1 MFKTQQSI
9 QTHIPEIETLL
20 QKYNLSVEP
29 LTQLKSN
36 VENFKVRV
44 PLIGAFSAGKSSLI
58 NALIQKKLLCVEID
72 PASNLATEIS
82 FAEDETIKGFK
93 ANKFVKHLTAQEL
106 KDQEFLDVMPDGHI
120 EVQLNQAF
128 LQSLPH
134 LCLADLPGLDSKS
147 DAHMQAIHH
156 YLGRSLA
163 YVITVSSEEGT
174 LKDSIK
180 KFLQELALHK
190 APVVVIIT
198 KNDKKTPEEIV
209 AIKSQISEQV
219 RSLLPEGNYLDVVSV
234 SSKKKDIAEA
244 VEAFHKLENLSE
256 MRFKET
262 VVPQFN
268 RIIDDIA
275 SHLTILL
282 NQEDLDTEELKEKQ
296 QQLID
301 ETESFK
307 KKLSIEYQKMKEQVP
322 SVLNNVVDH
331 IRNRLLGETDQ
342 YATALI
348 GQSNI
353 EGDLSYS
360 VRMALTEGMDRYF
373 KPLVD
378 KYIHRIETDLPS
390 LIVNQNF
397 HFEQENTGSAVFDL
411 GLTGITGILAFV
423 LKRFPLAA
431 MILPVVTSIFKAFM
445 SDHNREQQRA
455 EQKEAARD
463 HVRGKIIPQVVEQVQ
478 INLGSIL
485 QEQLHTVNQQVE
497 DQINHKV
504 TQAQHSIS
512 MLEEQLK
519 KNTEERAVLHAAY
532 QNDLTT
538 IQNMQQQLEF

>member
-1 MFKTQQSI
+1 MFQIQQDI
-9 QTHIPEIETLL
+9 QTNIPEIEILS
-20 QKYNLSVEP
+20 QKYGLSVE
-29 LTQLKSN
+29 QLYKLKPH
-36 VENFKVRV
+36 VDNFKVRV
-44 PLIGAFSAGKSSLI
+44 PLIGAFSAGKSSLV
-58 NALIQKKLLCVEID
+58 NALVEKKLLCVEID

-82 FAEDETIKGFK
+82 FAEEESIKGYK
-93 ANKFVKHLTAQEL
+93 ANQFVKNLTAQEL
-106 KDQEFLDVMPDGHI
+106 KQQEFSDLMPDGHI
-120 EVQLNQAF
+120 EVQLNQPF
-128 LQSLPH
+128 LALLPH

-190 APVVVIIT
+190 APVVVVIT
-198 KNDKKTPEEIV
+198 KSDKKTPDEIE
-209 AIKSQISEQV
+209 AIKQQISEQV
-219 RSLLPEGNYLDVVSV
+219 HSLLPENNYLDVVSV

-244 VEAFHKLENLSE
+244 VEAFQKLENLSE

-282 NQEDLDTEELKEKQ
+282 NQEDLDTDELKEKQ

-322 SVLNNVVDH
+322 SVLTNVVDH

-348 GQSNI
+348 GQNNI
-353 EGDLSYS
+353 ESDLSYS

-411 GLTGITGILAFV
+411 GLPGITGILTFV

-445 SDHNREQQRA
+445 SDNNRERQRA

-497 DQINHKV
+497 DEINHKV

-519 KNTEERAVLHAAY
+519 KNTEERAVLHATY
-532 QNDLTT
+532 QNDLII
-538 IQNMQQQLEF
+538 IQNMQQ

>member
-1 MFKTQQSI
+1 MFQIQQDI
-9 QTHIPEIETLL
+9 QTIIPEIEILS
-20 QKYNLSVEP
+20 QKYGLSVE
-29 LTQLKSN
+29 QLYKLKPH
-36 VENFKVRV
+36 VDNFKVRV
-44 PLIGAFSAGKSSLI
+44 PLIGAFSAGKSSLV
-58 NALIQKKLLCVEID
+58 NALVEKKLLCVEID

-82 FAEDETIKGFK
+82 FAEEESIKGYK
-93 ANKFVKHLTAQEL
+93 ANQFVKNLTAQEL
-106 KDQEFLDVMPDGHI
+106 KQQEFSDLMPDGHI
-120 EVQLNQAF
+120 EVQLNQPF
-128 LQSLPH
+128 LASLPH

-190 APVVVIIT
+190 APVVVVIT
-198 KNDKKTPEEIV
+198 KSDKKTPEEIV
-209 AIKSQISEQV
+209 AIKQQISEQV
-219 RSLLPEGNYLDVVSV
+219 HSLLPENNYLDVVSV

-244 VEAFHKLENLSE
+244 VEAFQKLENLSE

-282 NQEDLDTEELKEKQ
+282 NQEDLDTDELKEKQ

-322 SVLNNVVDH
+322 SVLTNVVDH

-348 GQSNI
+348 GQNNI
-353 EGDLSYS
+353 ESDLSYS

-411 GLTGITGILAFV
+411 GLTGITGILTFV

-497 DQINHKV
+497 DEINHKV

-519 KNTEERAVLHAAY
+519 KNTEERAVLHATY
-532 QNDLTT
+532 QNDLII
-538 IQNMQQQLEF
+538 IQNMQQ

>member
-1 MFKTQQSI
+1 MFQIQQDI
-9 QTHIPEIETLL
+9 QTIIPEIEILS
-20 QKYNLSVEP
+20 QKYGLSVE
-29 LTQLKSN
+29 QLYKLKPH
-36 VENFKVRV
+36 VDNFKVRV
-44 PLIGAFSAGKSSLI
+44 PLIGAFSAGKSSLV
-58 NALIQKKLLCVEID
+58 NALVEKKLLCVEID

-82 FAEDETIKGFK
+82 FAEEESIKGYK
-93 ANKFVKHLTAQEL
+93 ANQFVKNLTAQEL
-106 KDQEFLDVMPDGHI
+106 KQQEFSDLMPDGHI
-120 EVQLNQAF
+120 EVQLNQPF
-128 LQSLPH
+128 LALLPH

-190 APVVVIIT
+190 APVVVVIT
-198 KNDKKTPEEIV
+198 KSDKKTPEEIV
-209 AIKSQISEQV
+209 AIKQQISEQV
-219 RSLLPEGNYLDVVSV
+219 HSLLPENNYLDVVSV

-244 VEAFHKLENLSE
+244 VEAFQKLENLSE

-282 NQEDLDTEELKEKQ
+282 NQEDLDTDELKEKQ

-322 SVLNNVVDH
+322 SVLTNVVDH

-348 GQSNI
+348 GQNNI
-353 EGDLSYS
+353 ESDLSYS

-411 GLTGITGILAFV
+411 GLTGITGILTFV

-497 DQINHKV
+497 DEINHKV

-519 KNTEERAVLHAAY
+519 KNTEERAVLHATY
-532 QNDLTT
+532 QNDLII
-538 IQNMQQQLEF
+538 IQNMQQ

>member
-1 MFKTQQSI
+1 MFKTQQNI
-9 QTHIPEIETLL
+9 QAHIPELETLF
-20 QKYNLSVEP
+20 QKYDLSVEP
-29 LTQLKSN
+29 LIQLKSN

-58 NALIQKKLLCVEID
+58 NTLIQKKLLCVEID

-82 FAEDETIKGFK
+82 FSEDEVIKGFK
-93 ANKFVKHLTAQEL
+93 ANNFVKNLTAQEL
-106 KDQEFLDVMPDGHI
+106 KDQEFLDLMPDGHI

-209 AIKSQISEQV
+209 AIKSQITEQV

-244 VEAFHKLENLSE
+244 VETFQKLENLSE
-256 MRFKET
+256 TRFKET

-268 RIIDDIA
+268 RILDDIA

-282 NQEDLDTEELKEKQ
+282 NQEDLDTEELKEKK

-301 ETESFK
+301 ETENFK
-307 KKLSIEYQKMKEQVP
+307 QKLSIEYQKMKEQVP

-348 GQSNI
+348 GQNNI
-353 EGDLSYS
+353 ESDLSYS

-411 GLTGITGILAFV
+411 GLTGITGILTFV
-423 LKRFPLAA
+423 LKRFPLAE
-431 MILPVVTSIFKAFM
+431 MILPVVTSIFKAFV
-445 SDHNREQQRA
+445 SDHNRDQQRA

-463 HVRGKIIPQVVEQVQ
+463 HVRGKIIPQVVEQVKS
-478 INLGSIL
+478 NLDSIL
-485 QEQLHTVNQQVE
+485 QEQLHIFNQQVE
-497 DQINHKV
+497 DQINNKV

-512 MLEEQLK
+512 VLEEQLK
-519 KNTEERAVLHAAY
+519 KNTEERAVLHATY
-532 QNDLTT
+532 QSDLTI
-538 IQNMQQQLEF
+538 IQNMQQQLES

>member
-1 MFKTQQSI
+1 MFQIQQDI
-9 QTHIPEIETLL
+9 QTNIPEIEILS
-20 QKYNLSVEP
+20 QKYGLSVE
-29 LTQLKSN
+29 QLYKLKPH
-36 VENFKVRV
+36 VDNFKVRV
-44 PLIGAFSAGKSSLI
+44 PLIGAFSAGKSSLV
-58 NALIQKKLLCVEID
+58 NALVEKKLLCVEID

-82 FAEDETIKGFK
+82 FAEEESIKGYK
-93 ANKFVKHLTAQEL
+93 ANQFVKNLTAQEL
-106 KDQEFLDVMPDGHI
+106 KQQEFSDLMPDGHI
-120 EVQLNQAF
+120 EVQLNQPF
-128 LQSLPH
+128 LALLPH

-190 APVVVIIT
+190 APVVVVIT
-198 KNDKKTPEEIV
+198 KSDKKTPEEIV
-209 AIKSQISEQV
+209 AIKQQISEQV
-219 RSLLPEGNYLDVVSV
+219 HSLLPENNYLDVVSV

-244 VEAFHKLENLSE
+244 VEAFQKLENLSE

-282 NQEDLDTEELKEKQ
+282 NQEDLDTDELKEKQ

-322 SVLNNVVDH
+322 SVLTNVVDH

-348 GQSNI
+348 GQNNI
-353 EGDLSYS
+353 ESDLSYS

-411 GLTGITGILAFV
+411 GLPGITGILTFV

-497 DQINHKV
+497 DEINHKV

-519 KNTEERAVLHAAY
+519 KNTEERAVLHATY
-532 QNDLTT
+532 QNDLII
-538 IQNMQQQLEF
+538 IQNMQQ

>member
-1 MFKTQQSI
+1 MFQIQQDI
-9 QTHIPEIETLL
+9 QTIIPEIEILS
-20 QKYNLSVEP
+20 QKYGLSVE
-29 LTQLKSN
+29 QLYKLKPH
-36 VENFKVRV
+36 VDNFKVRV
-44 PLIGAFSAGKSSLI
+44 PLIGAFSAGKSSLV
-58 NALIQKKLLCVEID
+58 NALVEKKLLCVEID

-82 FAEDETIKGFK
+82 FAEEESIKGYK
-93 ANKFVKHLTAQEL
+93 ANQFVKNLTAQEL
-106 KDQEFLDVMPDGHI
+106 KQQEFSDLMPDGHI
-120 EVQLNQAF
+120 EVQLNQPF
-128 LQSLPH
+128 LALLPH

-190 APVVVIIT
+190 APVVVVIT
-198 KNDKKTPEEIV
+198 KSDKKTPEEIV
-209 AIKSQISEQV
+209 AIKQQISEQV
-219 RSLLPEGNYLDVVSV
+219 HSLLPENNYLDVVSV

-244 VEAFHKLENLSE
+244 VEAFQKLENLSE

-282 NQEDLDTEELKEKQ
+282 NQEDLDTDELKEKQ

-322 SVLNNVVDH
+322 SVLTNVVDH

-348 GQSNI
+348 GQNNI
-353 EGDLSYS
+353 ESDLSYS

-397 HFEQENTGSAVFDL
+397 HFEKENTGSAVFDL
-411 GLTGITGILAFV
+411 GLTGITGILTFV

-497 DQINHKV
+497 DEINHKV

-519 KNTEERAVLHAAY
+519 KNTEERAVLHATY
-532 QNDLTT
+532 QNDLII
-538 IQNMQQQLEF
+538 IQNMQQ

>member
-1 MFKTQQSI
+1 MFQIQQDI
-9 QTHIPEIETLL
+9 QTNIPEIEILS
-20 QKYNLSVEP
+20 QKYGLSVE
-29 LTQLKSN
+29 QLYKLKPH
-36 VENFKVRV
+36 VDNFKVRV
-44 PLIGAFSAGKSSLI
+44 PLIGAFSAGKSSLV
-58 NALIQKKLLCVEID
+58 NALVEKKLLCVEID

-82 FAEDETIKGFK
+82 FAEEESIKGYK
-93 ANKFVKHLTAQEL
+93 ANQFVKNLTAQEL
-106 KDQEFLDVMPDGHI
+106 KQQEFSDLMPDGHI
-120 EVQLNQAF
+120 EVQLNQPF
-128 LQSLPH
+128 LALLPH

-190 APVVVIIT
+190 APVVVVIT
-198 KNDKKTPEEIV
+198 KSDKKTPDEIE
-209 AIKSQISEQV
+209 AIKQQISEQV
-219 RSLLPEGNYLDVVSV
+219 HSLLPENNYLDVVSV

-244 VEAFHKLENLSE
+244 VEAFQKLENLSE

-282 NQEDLDTEELKEKQ
+282 NQEDLDTDELKEKQ

-322 SVLNNVVDH
+322 SVLTNVVDH

-348 GQSNI
+348 GQNNI
-353 EGDLSYS
+353 ESDLSYS

-411 GLTGITGILAFV
+411 GLTGITGILTFV

-497 DQINHKV
+497 DEINHKV

-519 KNTEERAVLHAAY
+519 KNTEERAVLHATY
-532 QNDLTT
+532 QNDLII
-538 IQNMQQQLEF
+538 IQNMQQ

>member
-1 MFKTQQSI
+1 MFKTQQNI
-9 QTHIPEIETLL
+9 QTHIPELETLF
-20 QKYNLSVEP
+20 QKYDLSVEP
-29 LTQLKSN
+29 LIQLKSN

-82 FAEDETIKGFK
+82 FSEDEVIKGFK
-93 ANKFVKHLTAQEL
+93 ANNFVKNLTAQEL
-106 KDQEFLDVMPDGHI
+106 KEQEFLDLMPDGHI

-180 KFLQELALHK
+180 KFLKELALHK

-244 VEAFHKLENLSE
+244 IEAFQKLENLSE

-282 NQEDLDTEELKEKQ
+282 NQEDLDTDELKEKQ

-307 KKLSIEYQKMKEQVP
+307 QKLSIEYQKMKEQVP
-322 SVLNNVVDH
+322 SVLNSVVDH

-348 GQSNI
+348 GQNNI
-353 EGDLSYS
+353 ESDLSYS

-397 HFEQENTGSAVFDL
+397 HFEQEQTGSAVFDL

-423 LKRFPLAA
+423 LKRFPLTA
-431 MILPVVTSIFKAFM
+431 MLLPVVTSIFKAFM
-445 SDHNREQQRA
+445 SDYNRDQQRA

-485 QEQLHTVNQQVE
+485 QEQLHTVNHQVE
-497 DQINHKV
+497 DQINNKV

-519 KNTEERAVLHAAY
+519 QNTEERAVLHAAY
-532 QNDLTT
+532 QSDLTI
-538 IQNMQQQLEF
+538 IQNMQQQLES

>member
-1 MFKTQQSI
+1 MFQIQQDI
-9 QTHIPEIETLL
+9 QTIIPEIEILS
-20 QKYNLSVEP
+20 QKYGLSVE
-29 LTQLKSN
+29 QLYKLKPH
-36 VENFKVRV
+36 VDNFKVRV
-44 PLIGAFSAGKSSLI
+44 PLIGAFSAGKSSLV
-58 NALIQKKLLCVEID
+58 NALVEKKLLCVEID

-82 FAEDETIKGFK
+82 FAEEESIKGYK
-93 ANKFVKHLTAQEL
+93 ANQFVKNLTAQEL
-106 KDQEFLDVMPDGHI
+106 KQQEFSDLMPDGHI
-120 EVQLNQAF
+120 EVQLNQPF
-128 LQSLPH
+128 LALLPH

-190 APVVVIIT
+190 APVVVVIT
-198 KNDKKTPEEIV
+198 KSDKKTPDEIE
-209 AIKSQISEQV
+209 AIKQQISEQV
-219 RSLLPEGNYLDVVSV
+219 HSLLPENNYLDVVSV

-244 VEAFHKLENLSE
+244 VEAFQKLENLSE

-282 NQEDLDTEELKEKQ
+282 NQEDLDTDELKEKQ

-322 SVLNNVVDH
+322 SVLTNVVDH

-348 GQSNI
+348 GQNNI
-353 EGDLSYS
+353 ESDLSYS

-411 GLTGITGILAFV
+411 GLNGITGILTFV

-497 DQINHKV
+497 DEINHKV

-519 KNTEERAVLHAAY
+519 KNTEERAVLHATY
-532 QNDLTT
+532 QNDLII
-538 IQNMQQQLEF
+538 IQNMQQ

>member
-1 MFKTQQSI
+1 MFKTQQNI
-9 QTHIPEIETLL
+9 QTHIPELEVLS
-20 QKYNLSVEP
+20 QKYDLSVEP
-29 LTQLKSN
+29 LIQLKSN

-58 NALIQKKLLCVEID
+58 NALIEKKLLCVEID

-82 FAEDETIKGFK
+82 FSEEETIKGFK
-93 ANKFVKHLTAQEL
+93 ANKFVKNLTAQEL
-106 KDQEFLDVMPDGHI
+106 KDQEFLDLMPDGHI
-120 EVQLNQAF
+120 EVQLNQTF
-128 LQSLPH
+128 LESLPH

-180 KFLQELALHK
+180 KFLKELALHK

-198 KNDKKTPEEIV
+198 KSDKKTPKEIA
-209 AIKSQISEQV
+209 AIKLQISEQV
-219 RSLLPEGNYLDVVSV
+219 RSLLPEDNYLDVVSV
-234 SSKKKDIAEA
+234 SSKKKDVVEA
-244 VEAFHKLENLSE
+244 VEAFQKLENLSE

-275 SHLTILL
+275 AHLTILL
-282 NQEDLDTEELKEKQ
+282 NQDDLNEDELKEKQ
-296 QQLID
+296 QLLID

-307 KKLSIEYQKMKEQVP
+307 QKLSIEYQKMKEQIP
-322 SVLNNVVDH
+322 SVLNSVVDH
-331 IRNRLLGETDQ
+331 VRNRLLGETDQ

-348 GQSNI
+348 AQNNI
-353 EGDLSYS
+353 DSDLSYS
-360 VRMALTEGMDRYF
+360 VRIALTEGIERYF

-397 HFEQENTGSAVFDL
+397 HFEQQKTDSAVFDL

-463 HVRGKIIPQVVEQVQ
+463 HVRGKIIPQVIEQVQ
-478 INLGSIL
+478 INLGPIF
-485 QEQLHTVNQQVE
+485 QEQLYTVNQQVE
-497 DQINHKV
+497 DQINSKV

-519 KNTEERAVLHAAY
+519 QNAEERAQLHAAY
-532 QNDLTT
+532 QSDLT
-538 IQNMQQQLEF
+538 IMQKIKQKLES

>member
-1 MFKTQQSI
+1 MFQIQQDI
-9 QTHIPEIETLL
+9 QTIIPEIEILS
-20 QKYNLSVEP
+20 QKYGLSVE
-29 LTQLKSN
+29 QLYKLKPH
-36 VENFKVRV
+36 VDNFKVRV
-44 PLIGAFSAGKSSLI
+44 PLIGAFSAGKSSLV
-58 NALIQKKLLCVEID
+58 NALVEKKLLCVEID

-82 FAEDETIKGFK
+82 FAEEESIKGYK
-93 ANKFVKHLTAQEL
+93 ANQFVKNLTAQEL
-106 KDQEFLDVMPDGHI
+106 KQQEFSDLMPDGHI
-120 EVQLNQAF
+120 EVQLNQPF
-128 LQSLPH
+128 LALLPH

-190 APVVVIIT
+190 APVVVVIT
-198 KNDKKTPEEIV
+198 KSDKKTPEEIV
-209 AIKSQISEQV
+209 AIKQQISEQV
-219 RSLLPEGNYLDVVSV
+219 HSLLPENNYLDVVSV
-234 SSKKKDIAEA
+234 SSKKKDITEA
-244 VEAFHKLENLSE
+244 VEAFQKLENLSE

-282 NQEDLDTEELKEKQ
+282 NQEDLDTDELKEKQ

-322 SVLNNVVDH
+322 SVLTNVVDH

-348 GQSNI
+348 GQNNI
-353 EGDLSYS
+353 ESDLSYS

-411 GLTGITGILAFV
+411 GLTGITGILTFV

-497 DQINHKV
+497 DEINHKV

-519 KNTEERAVLHAAY
+519 KNTEERAVLHATY
-532 QNDLTT
+532 QNDLII
-538 IQNMQQQLEF
+538 IQNMQQ

>member
-1 MFKTQQSI
+1 MFQIQQDI
-9 QTHIPEIETLL
+9 QTIIPEIEILS
-20 QKYNLSVEP
+20 QKYGLSVE
-29 LTQLKSN
+29 QLYKLKPH
-36 VENFKVRV
+36 VDNFKVRV
-44 PLIGAFSAGKSSLI
+44 PLIGAFSAGKSSLV
-58 NALIQKKLLCVEID
+58 NALVEKKLLCVEID
-72 PASNLATEIS
+72 PASNLATEIC
-82 FAEDETIKGFK
+82 FAEEESIKGYK
-93 ANKFVKHLTAQEL
+93 ANQFVKNLTAQEL
-106 KDQEFLDVMPDGHI
+106 KQQEFSDLMPDGHI
-120 EVQLNQAF
+120 EVQLNQPF
-128 LQSLPH
+128 LALLPH

-190 APVVVIIT
+190 APVVVVIT
-198 KNDKKTPEEIV
+198 KSDKKTPDEIE
-209 AIKSQISEQV
+209 AIKQQISEQV
-219 RSLLPEGNYLDVVSV
+219 HSLLPENNYLDVVSV

-244 VEAFHKLENLSE
+244 VEAFQKLENLSE

-282 NQEDLDTEELKEKQ
+282 NQEDLDTDELKEKQ

-322 SVLNNVVDH
+322 SVLTNVVDH

-348 GQSNI
+348 GQNNI
-353 EGDLSYS
+353 ESDLSYS

-411 GLTGITGILAFV
+411 GLTGITGILTFV

-455 EQKEAARD
+455 EQKKL
-463 HVRGKIIPQVVEQVQ
+463 HVITCEEKLFLKWL
-478 INLGSIL
+478 NKCKSI
-485 QEQLHTVNQQVE
+485 
-497 DQINHKV
+497 
-504 TQAQHSIS
+504 
-512 MLEEQLK
+512 
-519 KNTEERAVLHAAY
+519 
-532 QNDLTT
+532 
-538 IQNMQQQLEF
+538 

>member
-1 MFKTQQSI
+1 MFQIQQDI
-9 QTHIPEIETLL
+9 QTIIPEIEILS
-20 QKYNLSVEP
+20 QKYGLSVE
-29 LTQLKSN
+29 QLYKLKPH
-36 VENFKVRV
+36 VDNFKVRV
-44 PLIGAFSAGKSSLI
+44 PLIGAFSAGKSSLV
-58 NALIQKKLLCVEID
+58 NALVEKKLLCVEID

-82 FAEDETIKGFK
+82 FAEEESIKGYK
-93 ANKFVKHLTAQEL
+93 ANQFVKNLTAQEL
-106 KDQEFLDVMPDGHI
+106 KQQEFSDLMPDGHI
-120 EVQLNQAF
+120 EVQLNQPF
-128 LQSLPH
+128 LALLPH

-190 APVVVIIT
+190 APVVVVIT
-198 KNDKKTPEEIV
+198 KSDKKTPEEIE
-209 AIKSQISEQV
+209 AIKQQISEQV
-219 RSLLPEGNYLDVVSV
+219 HSLLPENNYLDVVSV

-244 VEAFHKLENLSE
+244 VEAFQKLENLSE

-282 NQEDLDTEELKEKQ
+282 NQEDLDTDELKEKQ

-322 SVLNNVVDH
+322 SVLTNVVDH

-348 GQSNI
+348 GQNNI
-353 EGDLSYS
+353 ESDLSYS
-360 VRMALTEGMDRYF
+360 VRMALTEGVDRYF
-373 KPLVD
+373 KPFVD

-411 GLTGITGILAFV
+411 GLPGITGILTFV

-497 DQINHKV
+497 DEINHKV

-519 KNTEERAVLHAAY
+519 KNTEERAVLHATY
-532 QNDLTT
+532 QNDLII
-538 IQNMQQQLEF
+538 IQNMQQ

>member
-1 MFKTQQSI
+1 MFQIQQDI
-9 QTHIPEIETLL
+9 QTNIPEIEILS
-20 QKYNLSVEP
+20 QKYGLSVE
-29 LTQLKSN
+29 QLYKLKPH
-36 VENFKVRV
+36 VDNFKVRV
-44 PLIGAFSAGKSSLI
+44 PLIGAFSAGKSSLV
-58 NALIQKKLLCVEID
+58 NALVEKKLLCVEID

-82 FAEDETIKGFK
+82 FAEEESIKGYK
-93 ANKFVKHLTAQEL
+93 ANQFVKNLTAQEL
-106 KDQEFLDVMPDGHI
+106 KQQEFSDLMPDGHI
-120 EVQLNQAF
+120 EVQLNQPF
-128 LQSLPH
+128 LALLPH

-190 APVVVIIT
+190 APVVVVIT
-198 KNDKKTPEEIV
+198 KSDKKTPEEIV
-209 AIKSQISEQV
+209 AIKQQISEQV
-219 RSLLPEGNYLDVVSV
+219 HSLLPENNYLDVVSV

-244 VEAFHKLENLSE
+244 VEAFQKLENLSE

-282 NQEDLDTEELKEKQ
+282 NQEDLDTDELKEKQ

-301 ETESFK
+301 ETEIFK
-307 KKLSIEYQKMKEQVP
+307 QKISTEYQKMKEQVP
-322 SVLNNVVDH
+322 SVLTNVVDH

-348 GQSNI
+348 GQNNI
-353 EGDLSYS
+353 ESDLSYS

-373 KPLVD
+373 KPLVN

-431 MILPVVTSIFKAFM
+431 MIMPVVTSIFKAFM
-445 SDHNREQQRA
+445 SDHNRDQQRA

-497 DQINHKV
+497 DQINNKV

-519 KNTEERAVLHAAY
+519 KNTEERAVLHATY
-532 QNDLTT
+532 QNDLII
-538 IQNMQQQLEF
+538 IQNMQQ

>member
-1 MFKTQQSI
+1 MFKTQQNI
-9 QTHIPEIETLL
+9 QTHIPELETLF
-20 QKYNLSVEP
+20 QKYDLSVEP
-29 LTQLKSN
+29 LIQLKSN

-82 FAEDETIKGFK
+82 FSEDEVIKGFK
-93 ANKFVKHLTAQEL
+93 ANNFVKNLTAQEL
-106 KDQEFLDVMPDGHI
+106 KDQEFLDLMPDGHI

-180 KFLQELALHK
+180 KFLKELALHK

-244 VEAFHKLENLSE
+244 IEAFQKLENLSE

-282 NQEDLDTEELKEKQ
+282 NQEDLDTDELKEKQ

-307 KKLSIEYQKMKEQVP
+307 QKLSIEYQKMKEQVP
-322 SVLNNVVDH
+322 SVLNSVVDH

-348 GQSNI
+348 GQNNI
-353 EGDLSYS
+353 ESDLSYS

-397 HFEQENTGSAVFDL
+397 HFEQEKTGSAVFDL

-485 QEQLHTVNQQVE
+485 QEQLYTVNQQVE
-497 DQINHKV
+497 DQINNKV

-519 KNTEERAVLHAAY
+519 KNTEERAVLHATY
-532 QNDLTT
+532 QNDLII
-538 IQNMQQQLEF
+538 IQNMQQQLEV

>member
-1 MFKTQQSI
+1 MFKTQQNI
-9 QTHIPEIETLL
+9 QAHIPELETLF
-20 QKYNLSVEP
+20 QKYDLSVEP
-29 LTQLKSN
+29 LIQLKSN

-82 FAEDETIKGFK
+82 FSEDEVIKGFK
-93 ANKFVKHLTAQEL
+93 ANNFVKNLTAQEL
-106 KDQEFLDVMPDGHI
+106 KDQEFLDLMPDGHI

-180 KFLQELALHK
+180 KFLKELALHK

-209 AIKSQISEQV
+209 AIKLQITEQV

-234 SSKKKDIAEA
+234 SSKKEDITEA
-244 VEAFHKLENLSE
+244 VEAFQKLENLSE
-256 MRFKET
+256 TRFNET

-282 NQEDLDTEELKEKQ
+282 NQEDLDTDELKEKQ

-301 ETESFK
+301 ETEIFK
-307 KKLSIEYQKMKEQVP
+307 QKISTEYQKMKEQVP

-348 GQSNI
+348 GQNNI
-353 EGDLSYS
+353 ESDLSYS

-373 KPLVD
+373 KPLVN

-431 MILPVVTSIFKAFM
+431 MIMPVVTSIFKAFM
-445 SDHNREQQRA
+445 SDHNRDQQRA

-497 DQINHKV
+497 DQINNKV

-519 KNTEERAVLHAAY
+519 QNTEERAVLHATY
-532 QNDLTT
+532 QNDLII
-538 IQNMQQQLEF
+538 IQNMQQ

>member
-1 MFKTQQSI
+1 MFKTQQNI
-9 QTHIPEIETLL
+9 QTHIPELQILL
-20 QKYNLSVEP
+20 QKYDLSVEP
-29 LTQLKSN
+29 LNQLKSN

-82 FAEDETIKGFK
+82 FSVDETIKGFK
-93 ANKFVKHLTAQEL
+93 ANNFVKNLTAQEL
-106 KDQEFLDVMPDGHI
+106 KDQEFLDLMPDGHI
-120 EVQLNQAF
+120 EVQLNQEF

-180 KFLQELALHK
+180 KFLKELALHK

-198 KNDKKTPEEIV
+198 KNDKKTPEEMV
-209 AIKSQISEQV
+209 AIKSQITEQV

-244 VEAFHKLENLSE
+244 VEAFQKLENLSE

-262 VVPQFN
+262 VVPKFD
-268 RIIDDIA
+268 RIIDDIS

-282 NQEDLDTEELKEKQ
+282 NQEDLDSDELKEKQ

-307 KKLSIEYQKMKEQVP
+307 QKLSIEYQKMKEQVP
-322 SVLNNVVDH
+322 SSLNNVVDH

-348 GQSNI
+348 GQNNI
-353 EGDLSYS
+353 ESDLSYS

-397 HFEQENTGSAVFDL
+397 HFEQKNPSSTVFDL

-423 LKRFPLAA
+423 LKRFPLTA
-431 MILPVVTSIFKAFM
+431 MILPVVTSIFKAFV
-445 SDHNREQQRA
+445 SDHNRDQQRA

-463 HVRGKIIPQVVEQVQ
+463 HVRGKIIPQVVEQVKG
-478 INLGSIL
+478 NLGYIL
-485 QEQLHTVNQQVE
+485 QEQLHTVKQQVE
-497 DQINHKV
+497 EQINIKV

-512 MLEEQLK
+512 VLEEQLK
-519 KNTEERAVLHAAY
+519 QNTEERAVLHATY
-532 QNDLTT
+532 QNDLTI
-538 IQNMQQQLEF
+538 IQNMQQQLES

>member
-1 MFKTQQSI
+1 MFQIQQDI
-9 QTHIPEIETLL
+9 QTIIPEIEILS
-20 QKYNLSVEP
+20 QKYGLSVE
-29 LTQLKSN
+29 QLYKLKPH
-36 VENFKVRV
+36 VDNFKVRV
-44 PLIGAFSAGKSSLI
+44 PLIGAFSAGKSSLV
-58 NALIQKKLLCVEID
+58 NALVEKKLLCVEID

-82 FAEDETIKGFK
+82 FAEEESIKGYK
-93 ANKFVKHLTAQEL
+93 ANQFVKNLTAQEL
-106 KDQEFLDVMPDGHI
+106 KQQEFSDLMPDGHI
-120 EVQLNQAF
+120 EVQLNQPF
-128 LQSLPH
+128 LALLPH

-190 APVVVIIT
+190 APVVVVIT
-198 KNDKKTPEEIV
+198 KSDKKTPDEIE
-209 AIKSQISEQV
+209 AIKQQISEQV
-219 RSLLPEGNYLDVVSV
+219 HSLLPENNYLDVVSV

-244 VEAFHKLENLSE
+244 VEAFQKLENLSE

-282 NQEDLDTEELKEKQ
+282 NQEDLDTDELKEKQ

-322 SVLNNVVDH
+322 SVLTNVVDH

-348 GQSNI
+348 GQNNI
-353 EGDLSYS
+353 ESDLSYS

-411 GLTGITGILAFV
+411 GLTGITGILTFV

-497 DQINHKV
+497 DEINHKV

-519 KNTEERAVLHAAY
+519 KNTEERAVLHATY
-532 QNDLTT
+532 QNDLII
-538 IQNMQQQLEF
+538 IQNMQQ

>member
-1 MFKTQQSI
+1 MFQIQQDI
-9 QTHIPEIETLL
+9 QTNIPEIEILS
-20 QKYNLSVEP
+20 QKYGLSVE
-29 LTQLKSN
+29 QLYKLKPH
-36 VENFKVRV
+36 VDNFKVRV
-44 PLIGAFSAGKSSLI
+44 PLIGAFSAGKSSLV
-58 NALIQKKLLCVEID
+58 NALVEKKLLCVEID

-82 FAEDETIKGFK
+82 FAEEESIKGYK
-93 ANKFVKHLTAQEL
+93 ANQFVKNLTAQEL
-106 KDQEFLDVMPDGHI
+106 KQQEFSDLMPDGHI
-120 EVQLNQAF
+120 EVQLNQPF
-128 LQSLPH
+128 LALLPH

-190 APVVVIIT
+190 APVVVVIT
-198 KNDKKTPEEIV
+198 KSDKKTPEEIV
-209 AIKSQISEQV
+209 AIKQQISEQV
-219 RSLLPEGNYLDVVSV
+219 HSLLPENNYLDVVSV

-244 VEAFHKLENLSE
+244 VEAFQKLENLSE

-282 NQEDLDTEELKEKQ
+282 NQEDLDTDELKEKQ

-322 SVLNNVVDH
+322 SVLTNVVDH

-348 GQSNI
+348 GQNNI
-353 EGDLSYS
+353 ESDLSYS

-411 GLTGITGILAFV
+411 GLTGITGILTFV

-497 DQINHKV
+497 DEINHKV

-519 KNTEERAVLHAAY
+519 KNTEERAVLHATY
-532 QNDLTT
+532 QNDLII
-538 IQNMQQQLEF
+538 IQNMQQ

>member
-1 MFKTQQSI
+1 MFQIQQDI
-9 QTHIPEIETLL
+9 QTNIPEIEILS
-20 QKYNLSVEP
+20 QKYGLSVE
-29 LTQLKSN
+29 QLYKLKPH
-36 VENFKVRV
+36 VDNFKVRV
-44 PLIGAFSAGKSSLI
+44 PLIGAFSAGKSSLV
-58 NALIQKKLLCVEID
+58 NALVEKKLLCVEID

-82 FAEDETIKGFK
+82 FAEEESIKGYK
-93 ANKFVKHLTAQEL
+93 ANQFVKNLTAQEL
-106 KDQEFLDVMPDGHI
+106 KQQEFSDLMPDGHI
-120 EVQLNQAF
+120 EVQLNQPF
-128 LQSLPH
+128 LASLPH

-209 AIKSQISEQV
+209 AIKLQITEQV

-234 SSKKKDIAEA
+234 SSKKKDITEA
-244 VEAFHKLENLSE
+244 VEAFQKLENLSE
-256 MRFKET
+256 TRFNET

-282 NQEDLDTEELKEKQ
+282 NQEDLDTDELKEKQ

-301 ETESFK
+301 ETEIFK
-307 KKLSIEYQKMKEQVP
+307 QKISTEYQKMKEQVP

-348 GQSNI
+348 GQNNI
-353 EGDLSYS
+353 ESDLSYS

-373 KPLVD
+373 KPLVN

-431 MILPVVTSIFKAFM
+431 MIMPVVTSIFKAFM
-445 SDHNREQQRA
+445 SDHNRDQQRA

-497 DQINHKV
+497 DQINNKV

-519 KNTEERAVLHAAY
+519 KNTEERAVLHATY
-532 QNDLTT
+532 QNDLII
-538 IQNMQQQLEF
+538 IQNMQQ

>member
-1 MFKTQQSI
+1 MFQIQQDI
-9 QTHIPEIETLL
+9 QTNIPEIEILS
-20 QKYNLSVEP
+20 QKYGLSVE
-29 LTQLKSN
+29 QLYKLKPH
-36 VENFKVRV
+36 VDNFKVRV
-44 PLIGAFSAGKSSLI
+44 PLIGAFSAGKSSLV
-58 NALIQKKLLCVEID
+58 NALVEKKLLCVEID

-82 FAEDETIKGFK
+82 FAEEESIKGYK
-93 ANKFVKHLTAQEL
+93 ANQFVKNLTAQEL
-106 KDQEFLDVMPDGHI
+106 KQQEFSDLMPDGHI
-120 EVQLNQAF
+120 EVQLNQPF
-128 LQSLPH
+128 LALLPH

-190 APVVVIIT
+190 APVVVVIT
-198 KNDKKTPEEIV
+198 KSDKKTPDEIE
-209 AIKSQISEQV
+209 AIKQQISEQV
-219 RSLLPEGNYLDVVSV
+219 HSLLPENNYLDVVSV

-244 VEAFHKLENLSE
+244 VEAFQKLENLSE

-282 NQEDLDTEELKEKQ
+282 NQEDLDTDELKEKQ

-322 SVLNNVVDH
+322 SVLTNVVDH

-348 GQSNI
+348 GQNNI
-353 EGDLSYS
+353 ESDLSYS

-411 GLTGITGILAFV
+411 GLTGITGILTFV

-485 QEQLHTVNQQVE
+485 QEQLHIVNQQVE
-497 DQINHKV
+497 DEINHKV

-519 KNTEERAVLHAAY
+519 KNTEERAVLHATY
-532 QNDLTT
+532 QNDLII
-538 IQNMQQQLEF
+538 IQNMQQ

>member
-1 MFKTQQSI
+1 MFQIQQDI
-9 QTHIPEIETLL
+9 QTIIPEIEILS
-20 QKYNLSVEP
+20 QKYGLSVE
-29 LTQLKSN
+29 QLYKLKPH
-36 VENFKVRV
+36 VDNFKVRV
-44 PLIGAFSAGKSSLI
+44 PLIGAFSAGKSSLV
-58 NALIQKKLLCVEID
+58 NALVEKKLLCVEID
-72 PASNLATEIS
+72 PASNLATEIC
-82 FAEDETIKGFK
+82 FAEEESIKGYK
-93 ANKFVKHLTAQEL
+93 ANQFVKNLTAQEL
-106 KDQEFLDVMPDGHI
+106 KQQEFSDLMPDGHI
-120 EVQLNQAF
+120 EVQLNQPF
-128 LQSLPH
+128 LALLPH

-190 APVVVIIT
+190 APVVVVIT
-198 KNDKKTPEEIV
+198 KSDKKTPDEIE
-209 AIKSQISEQV
+209 AIKQQISEQV
-219 RSLLPEGNYLDVVSV
+219 HSLLPENNYLDVVSV

-244 VEAFHKLENLSE
+244 VEAFQKLENLSE

-282 NQEDLDTEELKEKQ
+282 NQEDLDTDELKEKQ

-322 SVLNNVVDH
+322 SVLTNVVDH

-348 GQSNI
+348 GQNNI
-353 EGDLSYS
+353 ESDLSYS

-411 GLTGITGILAFV
+411 GLTGITGILTFV

-485 QEQLHTVNQQVE
+485 QEQLHTVNQQVKDE
-497 DQINHKV
+497 INHKV

-519 KNTEERAVLHAAY
+519 KNTEERAVLHATY
-532 QNDLTT
+532 QNDLII
-538 IQNMQQQLEF
+538 IQNMQQ

>member
-1 MFKTQQSI
+1 MFKTQQNI
-9 QTHIPEIETLL
+9 QAHIPELETLF
-20 QKYNLSVEP
+20 QKYDLSVEP
-29 LTQLKSN
+29 LIQLKSN

-82 FAEDETIKGFK
+82 FSEDEVIKGFK
-93 ANKFVKHLTAQEL
+93 ANNFVKNLTAQEL
-106 KDQEFLDVMPDGHI
+106 KDQEFLDLMPDGHI

-180 KFLQELALHK
+180 KFLKELALHK

-209 AIKSQISEQV
+209 AIKLQITEQV

-234 SSKKKDIAEA
+234 SSKKKDITEA
-244 VEAFHKLENLSE
+244 VEAFQKLENLSE
-256 MRFKET
+256 TRFNET

-282 NQEDLDTEELKEKQ
+282 NQEDLDTDELKEKQ

-301 ETESFK
+301 ETEIFK
-307 KKLSIEYQKMKEQVP
+307 QKISTEYQKMKEQVP

-348 GQSNI
+348 GQNNI
-353 EGDLSYS
+353 ESDLSYS

-373 KPLVD
+373 KPLVN

-431 MILPVVTSIFKAFM
+431 MIMPVVTSIFKAFM
-445 SDHNREQQRA
+445 SDHNRDQQRA

-485 QEQLHTVNQQVE
+485 QEQLHTANQQVE
-497 DQINHKV
+497 DQINNKV

-519 KNTEERAVLHAAY
+519 QNTEERAVLHATY
-532 QNDLTT
+532 QNDLII
-538 IQNMQQQLEF
+538 IQNMQQ

>member
-1 MFKTQQSI
+1 MFQIQQDI
-9 QTHIPEIETLL
+9 QTIIPEIEILS
-20 QKYNLSVEP
+20 QKYGLSVE
-29 LTQLKSN
+29 QLYKLKPH
-36 VENFKVRV
+36 VDNFKVRV
-44 PLIGAFSAGKSSLI
+44 PLIGAFSAGKSSLV
-58 NALIQKKLLCVEID
+58 NALVEKKLLCVEID

-82 FAEDETIKGFK
+82 FAEEESIKGYK
-93 ANKFVKHLTAQEL
+93 ANQFVKNLTAQEL
-106 KDQEFLDVMPDGHI
+106 KQQEFSDLMPDGHI
-120 EVQLNQAF
+120 EVQLNQPF
-128 LQSLPH
+128 LALLPH

-190 APVVVIIT
+190 APVVVVIT
-198 KNDKKTPEEIV
+198 KSDKKTPEEIV
-209 AIKSQISEQV
+209 AIKQQISEQV
-219 RSLLPEGNYLDVVSV
+219 HSLLPENNYLDVVSV

-244 VEAFHKLENLSE
+244 VEAFQKLENLSE

-282 NQEDLDTEELKEKQ
+282 NQEDLDTDELKEKQ

-301 ETESFK
+301 ETEIFK
-307 KKLSIEYQKMKEQVP
+307 QKISTEYQKMKEQVP
-322 SVLNNVVDH
+322 SVLTNVVDH

-348 GQSNI
+348 GQNNI
-353 EGDLSYS
+353 ESDLSYS

-411 GLTGITGILAFV
+411 GLTGITGILTFV

-497 DQINHKV
+497 DEINHKV

-519 KNTEERAVLHAAY
+519 KNTEERAVLHATY
-532 QNDLTT
+532 QNDLII
-538 IQNMQQQLEF
+538 IQNMQQ

>member
-1 MFKTQQSI
+1 MFQIQQDI
-9 QTHIPEIETLL
+9 QTIIPEIEILS
-20 QKYNLSVEP
+20 QKYGLSVE
-29 LTQLKSN
+29 QLYKLKPH
-36 VENFKVRV
+36 VDNFKVRV
-44 PLIGAFSAGKSSLI
+44 PLIGAFSAGKSSLV
-58 NALIQKKLLCVEID
+58 NALVEKKLLCVEID

-82 FAEDETIKGFK
+82 FAEEESIKGYK
-93 ANKFVKHLTAQEL
+93 ANQFVKNLTAQEL
-106 KDQEFLDVMPDGHI
+106 KQQEFSDLMPDGHI
-120 EVQLNQAF
+120 EVQLNQPF
-128 LQSLPH
+128 LALLPH

-190 APVVVIIT
+190 APVVVVIT
-198 KNDKKTPEEIV
+198 KSDKKTPDEIE
-209 AIKSQISEQV
+209 AIKQQISEQV
-219 RSLLPEGNYLDVVSV
+219 HSLLPENNYLDVVSV

-244 VEAFHKLENLSE
+244 VEAFQKLENLSE

-282 NQEDLDTEELKEKQ
+282 NQEDLDTDELKEKQ

-322 SVLNNVVDH
+322 SVLTNVVDH

-348 GQSNI
+348 GQNNI
-353 EGDLSYS
+353 ESDLSYS
-360 VRMALTEGMDRYF
+360 VRMALTEGVDRYF

-411 GLTGITGILAFV
+411 GLTGITGILTFV

-497 DQINHKV
+497 DEINHKV

-519 KNTEERAVLHAAY
+519 KNTEERAVLHATY
-532 QNDLTT
+532 QNDLII
-538 IQNMQQQLEF
+538 IQNMQQ

>member
-1 MFKTQQSI
+1 MFQIQQDI
-9 QTHIPEIETLL
+9 QTIIPEIEILS
-20 QKYNLSVEP
+20 QKYGLSVE
-29 LTQLKSN
+29 QLYKLKPH
-36 VENFKVRV
+36 VDNFKVRV
-44 PLIGAFSAGKSSLI
+44 PLIGAFSAGKSSLV
-58 NALIQKKLLCVEID
+58 NALVEKKLLCVEID

-82 FAEDETIKGFK
+82 FAEEESIKGYK
-93 ANKFVKHLTAQEL
+93 ANQFVKNLTAQEL
-106 KDQEFLDVMPDGHI
+106 KQQEFSDLMPDGHI
-120 EVQLNQAF
+120 EVQLNQPF
-128 LQSLPH
+128 LALLPH

-190 APVVVIIT
+190 APVVVVIT
-198 KNDKKTPEEIV
+198 KSDKKTPEEIV
-209 AIKSQISEQV
+209 AIKQQISEQV
-219 RSLLPEGNYLDVVSV
+219 HSLLPENNYLDVVSV

-244 VEAFHKLENLSE
+244 VEAFQKLENLSE

-282 NQEDLDTEELKEKQ
+282 NQEDLDTDELKEKQ

-322 SVLNNVVDH
+322 SVLTNVVDH

-348 GQSNI
+348 VQNNI
-353 EGDLSYS
+353 ESDLSYS

-411 GLTGITGILAFV
+411 GLTGITGILTFV

-497 DQINHKV
+497 DEINHKV

-519 KNTEERAVLHAAY
+519 KNTEERAVLHATY
-532 QNDLTT
+532 QNDLII
-538 IQNMQQQLEF
+538 IQNMQQ

>member
-1 MFKTQQSI
+1 MFQIQQDI
-9 QTHIPEIETLL
+9 QTNIPEIEILS
-20 QKYNLSVEP
+20 QKYGLSVE
-29 LTQLKSN
+29 QLYKLKPH
-36 VENFKVRV
+36 VDNFKVRV
-44 PLIGAFSAGKSSLI
+44 PLIGAFSAGKSSLV
-58 NALIQKKLLCVEID
+58 NALVEKKLLCVEID

-82 FAEDETIKGFK
+82 FAEEESIKGYK
-93 ANKFVKHLTAQEL
+93 ANQFVKNLTAQEL
-106 KDQEFLDVMPDGHI
+106 KQQEFSDLMPDGHI
-120 EVQLNQAF
+120 EVQLNQPF
-128 LQSLPH
+128 LASLPH

-209 AIKSQISEQV
+209 AIKLQITEQV

-234 SSKKKDIAEA
+234 SSKKKDITEA
-244 VEAFHKLENLSE
+244 VEAFQKLENLSE
-256 MRFKET
+256 TRFNET

-282 NQEDLDTEELKEKQ
+282 NQEDLDTDELKEKQ

-301 ETESFK
+301 ETEIFK
-307 KKLSIEYQKMKEQVP
+307 QKISTEYQKMKEQVP

-342 YATALI
+342 YVTALI
-348 GQSNI
+348 GQNNI
-353 EGDLSYS
+353 ESDLSYS

-373 KPLVD
+373 KPLVN

-431 MILPVVTSIFKAFM
+431 MIMPVVTSIFKAFM
-445 SDHNREQQRA
+445 SDHNRDQQRA

-497 DQINHKV
+497 DQINNKV

-519 KNTEERAVLHAAY
+519 KNTEERAVLHATY
-532 QNDLTT
+532 QNDLII
-538 IQNMQQQLEF
+538 IQNMQQ